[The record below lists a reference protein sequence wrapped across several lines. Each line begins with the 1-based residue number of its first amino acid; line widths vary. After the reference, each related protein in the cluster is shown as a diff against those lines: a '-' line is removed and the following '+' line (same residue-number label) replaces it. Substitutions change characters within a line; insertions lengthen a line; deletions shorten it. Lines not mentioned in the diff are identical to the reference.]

1 MNDRGRRERGCGGSG
16 RLGNQ
21 PAKGGWSE
29 MSRHTHQTT
38 ATQQKISNFLS
49 PEDSSSVIPKHF
61 LDFCRYS
68 IEAIRGN
75 RLCTIPAVAPDF
87 GSTQYDGADGFTL
100 DLASANDDH
109 VVKLNPI
116 VTGRPV
122 IAVDTSSIKLGELA
136 DGVLCALRG
145 AVVVLEAKRYRY
157 VRYGPF
163 VFSLG
168 YNSPNVS
175 RSFTSLGLPPFSGEP
190 NVDSLLKRVRNM
202 LERWIQYN
210 VSSSVGNAF
219 LLIDGSLTA
228 GTPDNP
234 SRELERILEVARSS
248 GSALI
253 AISKKTKLRIRNEGL
268 TQLLEHESD
277 PCLLDVDTEITE
289 QFPPYP
295 VQFLGRV
302 FVAKLARFGFPF
314 RIDID
319 RHIPTVAAMKEFA
332 QLAGTDIVD
341 QGYPETLRMA
351 HVLSTFTAMDV
362 LAMQAFAQAEFGVQM
377 MPKLALRHSLFGP
390 FGTAWEALH

>member
-1 MNDRGRRERGCGGSG
+1 MAAQSEGAAAAGDLVNR
-16 RLGNQ
+16 
-21 PAKGGWSE
+21 PAKGGWIE
-29 MSRHTHQTT
+29 TSRHTHQTT
-38 ATQQKISNFLS
+38 ATQQKISNFLC

-61 LDFCRYS
+61 LDFCRDS

-75 RLCTIPAVAPDF
+75 RLYTIPAVAPDF

-100 DLASANDDH
+100 DLATANDDH
-109 VVKLNPI
+109 IVKLNPI

-168 YNSPNVS
+168 YNSPLVS

-190 NVDSLLKRVRNM
+190 NFDSLLKRVRNM

-210 VSSSVGNAF
+210 VGSSVGNAF

-268 TQLLEHESD
+268 TELLEHESD

>member
-1 MNDRGRRERGCGGSG
+1 
-16 RLGNQ
+16 
-21 PAKGGWSE
+21 

-38 ATQQKISNFLS
+38 ATQQKISNFC
-49 PEDSSSVIPKHF
+49 PEDSNGAIPKHF
-61 LDFCRYS
+61 LDFCHDS
-68 IEAIRGN
+68 IDAIRGN
-75 RLCTIPAVAPDF
+75 RLYPMLDVAPNF

-100 DLASANDDH
+100 DLATANYDH
-109 VVKLNPI
+109 VVKLAPI
-116 VTGRPV
+116 ATRRSVA
-122 IAVDTSSIKLGELA
+122 AVDTSSIKLGELA

-168 YNSPNVS
+168 YNSPLVS
-175 RSFTSLGLPPFSGEP
+175 QSFASLGLPPFSGDP

-202 LERWIQYN
+202 LERWLQYN

-234 SRELERILEVARSS
+234 SRELERILHVARSS

-253 AISKKTKLRIRNEGL
+253 AISKKTKLRIRNAGL
-268 TQLLEHESD
+268 TELLEHESD

-319 RHIPTVAAMKEFA
+319 RQIPATAAMKEFA

>member
-1 MNDRGRRERGCGGSG
+1 
-16 RLGNQ
+16 
-21 PAKGGWSE
+21 

-38 ATQQKISNFLS
+38 QQELSDFLS
-49 PEDSSSVIPKHF
+49 PEDSTSAIPKHF
-61 LDFCRYS
+61 IDFCRDS
-68 IEAIRGN
+68 IDAIRGN
-75 RLCTIPAVAPDF
+75 RLYPIPDVTPDF
-87 GSTQYDGADGFTL
+87 GSPQYDGADGFTL
-100 DLASANDDH
+100 DLATATDDH
-109 VVKLNPI
+109 IVRLNPI
-116 VTGRPV
+116 STSRPV
-122 IAVDTSSIKLGELA
+122 IAVDTSSIKLGEFA
-136 DGVLCALRG
+136 DGMLCALRG

-168 YNSPNVS
+168 YNSPLAS
-175 RSFTSLGLPPFSGEP
+175 QSFTSLGLPPFSGDP
-190 NVDSLLKRVRNM
+190 NVDSLLKRIRNM
-202 LERWIQYN
+202 LERWLQYN
-210 VSSSVGNAF
+210 VSFSVGNAF

-248 GSALI
+248 GSSLI
-253 AISKKTKLRIRNEGL
+253 AISKKTKLRIRNEAL
-268 TQLLEHESD
+268 TELLEHESD

-319 RHIPTVAAMKEFA
+319 RQIPADSAVKEFA

-362 LAMQAFAQAEFGVQM
+362 LAMQTFAQAEFGVQM

>member
-1 MNDRGRRERGCGGSG
+1 V
-16 RLGNQ
+16 
-21 PAKGGWSE
+21 
-29 MSRHTHQTT
+29 SRHTHQIT
-38 ATQQKISNFLS
+38 AKQQEISAFLP
-49 PEDSSSVIPKHF
+49 PEDSSRAIPKHF
-61 LDFCRYS
+61 IDFCRDS
-68 IEAIRGN
+68 IDAIRGN
-75 RLCTIPAVAPDF
+75 QVYPIPDVAPDF
-87 GSTQYDGADGFTL
+87 GSPQYDGADGFTL
-100 DLASANDDH
+100 DLATDYDDQI
-109 VVKLNPI
+109 VRLDPI
-116 VTGRPV
+116 GTGRPV

-168 YNSPNVS
+168 DNRPLASQN
-175 RSFTSLGLPPFSGEP
+175 FKSLGLPPFSGEP
-190 NVDSLLKRVRNM
+190 NVDSLLKRIRNM
-202 LERWIQYN
+202 LERWLQYN
-210 VSSSVGNAF
+210 VSLSFGNAF

-268 TQLLEHESD
+268 TELLEHESD
-277 PCLLDVDTEITE
+277 PCLLNVDTAITE

-314 RIDID
+314 RTDID
-319 RHIPTVAAMKEFA
+319 RQIPADSAMKEFA

-351 HVLSTFTAMDV
+351 HVLATFTAMDV
-362 LAMQAFAQAEFGVQM
+362 LAMQTFAQAEFGVQM
-377 MPKLALRHSLFGP
+377 MPKLALRRSLFGP

>member
-1 MNDRGRRERGCGGSG
+1 
-16 RLGNQ
+16 
-21 PAKGGWSE
+21 

-61 LDFCRYS
+61 LDFCRNS
-68 IEAIRGN
+68 VEAIRGN
-75 RLCTIPAVAPDF
+75 QLYTIPDVPPDF

-100 DLASANDDH
+100 DLAADGEH
-109 VVKLNPI
+109 IAKLDPI
-116 VTGRPV
+116 TTGRPV

-145 AVVVLEAKRYRY
+145 AVVVLEDKRYRY

-168 YNSPNVS
+168 YNSPLVS
-175 RSFTSLGLPPFSGEP
+175 QSFTSLGLPPFSGEP
-190 NVDSLLKRVRNM
+190 NVEGLLKRVRNM
-202 LERWIQYN
+202 LERWLQYN
-210 VSSSVGNAF
+210 ASSSVRNAF

-234 SRELERILEVARSS
+234 SRELERILENARSS

-253 AISKKTKLRIRNEGL
+253 AISKKTKLRIRNEAL
-268 TQLLEHESD
+268 TGLLEHESD

-302 FVAKLARFGFPF
+302 FVAKLAKFGFPF

-319 RHIPTVAAMKEFA
+319 RQISSAAAMNEFA

-362 LAMQAFAQAEFGVQM
+362 LAMQAFAQAEFGIQM